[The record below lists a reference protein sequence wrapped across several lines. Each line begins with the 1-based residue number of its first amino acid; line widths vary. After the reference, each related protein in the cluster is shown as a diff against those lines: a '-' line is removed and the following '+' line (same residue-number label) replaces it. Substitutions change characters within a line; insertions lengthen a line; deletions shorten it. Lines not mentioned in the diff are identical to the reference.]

1 MSINGLGK
9 TALKEIKNELVKL
22 GYLNKEEECNKEEEL
37 EQRRIRIAELK
48 KKQKGISSRMREQAK
63 EISQMVNGR
72 VDSNTIQLIQEASE
86 TLAQQQQELDNI
98 LGEINKL
105 ECPEIPIQENNPELQ
120 NSYIK
125 IEEEEQERE

>member
-1 MSINGLGK
+1 
-9 TALKEIKNELVKL
+9 
-22 GYLNKEEECNKEEEL
+22 
-37 EQRRIRIAELK
+37 
-48 KKQKGISSRMREQAK
+48 MREQAK

-105 ECPEIPIQENNPELQ
+105 ECPEIPLQENNPELQ

>member
-1 MSINGLGK
+1 MK
-9 TALKEIKNELVKL
+9 
-22 GYLNKEEECNKEEEL
+22 
-37 EQRRIRIAELK
+37 
-48 KKQKGISSRMREQAK
+48 EQAK

-105 ECPEIPIQENNPELQ
+105 ECKEIPLQENNPELQ

>member
-1 MSINGLGK
+1 MK
-9 TALKEIKNELVKL
+9 
-22 GYLNKEEECNKEEEL
+22 
-37 EQRRIRIAELK
+37 
-48 KKQKGISSRMREQAK
+48 EQAK

-105 ECPEIPIQENNPELQ
+105 ECPEIPLQENNPELQ
-120 NSYIK
+120 NSNIQ